1 MARRA
6 ISNDKSSYLPP
17 LGGRYEYISK
27 QDFRFEKISVG
38 KAAKSSGHTA
48 STKRNANESLPDDP
62 QPPKHL
68 AKLPN
73 RPQAIHYASPEP
85 APVSTAIHSRKEMK
99 SPPARNSTKENDG
112 YGRKYPS
119 QTSICKS
126 RRRGQEPHSLVS
138 DNRPRT

>member
-1 MARRA
+1 MVRRA

-27 QDFRFEKISVG
+27 QDFRFGKRSVG
-38 KAAKSSGHTA
+38 KAAKSPSHTA
-48 STKRNANESLPDDP
+48 STKRNAHESSSDDP

-68 AKLPN
+68 VKSPSFPLV
-73 RPQAIHYASPEP
+73 IHYASPEP
-85 APVSTAIHSRKEMK
+85 ALVSTAIHSKKEMK

-112 YGRKYPS
+112 YERKYPS
-119 QTSICKS
+119 QTSTGKS
-126 RRRGQEPHSLVS
+126 RRRGQEPHSPVS

>member
-1 MARRA
+1 MVRRE

-27 QDFRFEKISVG
+27 QDFRFEERSVG
-38 KAAKSSGHTA
+38 KTATSPRHTA
-48 STKRNANESLPDDP
+48 STKRNAHESLPDDL

-73 RPQAIHYASPEP
+73 RPQVIHYASPEP
-85 APVSTAIHSRKEMK
+85 APVSTAIHPKKEKK

-112 YGRKYPS
+112 YERKYPS
-119 QTSICKS
+119 QTSTSKS
-126 RRRGQEPHSLVS
+126 RRRVQEPHSLVS
-138 DNRPRT
+138 DNRLRT